1 MEGWGNPLREKP
13 QLELALRGARR
24 KKPRAQDQRLPVTAL
39 VLRMMKGILDRA
51 PHDYNN
57 LLRWAA
63 CSLRFFAFLRS
74 GEFTVPSQESYD
86 PQWPL
91 SEQDV
96 EVDDRDHPALLRIHI
111 KGSKTDQTRCGIHLF
126 VGKTDN
132 QLCPVAAVL
141 VYLVA
146 RGRRPGPLFVLQNS
160 QALTCQ
166 QLVVMMRQTL
176 TKASV
181 ECKRYCGHSLCIGAA
196 TTAAARG
203 VGETTIQMLGRWA
216 SDSYKHY
223 IRFPQ
228 EQLAHIS
235 QQLATD

>member
-1 MEGWGNPLREKP
+1 MPSSAQGSSRFPARRDKP
-13 QLELALRGARR
+13 QW
-24 KKPRAQDQRLPVTAL
+24 
-39 VLRMMKGILDRA
+39 
-51 PHDYNN
+51 H
-57 LLRWAA
+57 
-63 CSLRFFAFLRS
+63 
-74 GEFTVPSQESYD
+74 
-86 PQWPL
+86 L
-91 SEQDV
+91 SVQDV

-141 VYLVA
+141 AYLVA
-146 RGRRPGPLFVLQNS
+146 RGRRPGPMFVLQNG

-166 QLVVMMRQTL
+166 QLVIMMRQTL
-176 TKASV
+176 TGV
-181 ECKRYCGHSLCIGAA
+181 ECKRYCGHSLRIGAA

-203 VGETTIQMLGRWA
+203 VGETTIQMLERWA
-216 SDSYKHY
+216 SDSYKPY
-223 IRFPQ
+223 IRFPR